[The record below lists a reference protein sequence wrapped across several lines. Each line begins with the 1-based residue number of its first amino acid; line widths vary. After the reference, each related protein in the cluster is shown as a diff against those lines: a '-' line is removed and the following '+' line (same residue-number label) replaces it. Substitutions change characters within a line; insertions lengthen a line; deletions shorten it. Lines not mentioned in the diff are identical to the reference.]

1 MVTHTNIHTI
11 TYKYTRS
18 LAAGTRQEILTG
30 LRTYHTVA
38 CVRACLA
45 ARVRMRRGASHDSSY
60 SSERVCMA
68 LLARVPARRRAGSA
82 ALHTHSSSDMLRL
95 VCTSSALLAMTATP
109 AEGADNRRERF
120 PVHHF
125 SQPETTHAVQT
136 PRLHGV
142 EAASPAAAAAGD
154 VCAAFGAAPGKQI
167 CAKSLLFNS
176 TLDHFD
182 PTSSARWE
190 HRYLFRDD
198 DWGKASPLENGCPG
212 PILLCTPCTH

>member
-1 MVTHTNIHTI
+1 
-11 TYKYTRS
+11 
-18 LAAGTRQEILTG
+18 
-30 LRTYHTVA
+30 
-38 CVRACLA
+38 
-45 ARVRMRRGASHDSSY
+45 
-60 SSERVCMA
+60 
-68 LLARVPARRRAGSA
+68 
-82 ALHTHSSSDMLRL
+82 MLRL

-125 SQPETTHAVQT
+125 SQPEITHAVQT

-142 EAASPAAAAAGD
+142 EAASPAAAAARD
-154 VCAAFGAAPGKQI
+154 VCAAFGAPPGKQI